1 MTDIFVSYATEDRER
16 VRPLVEVLEAEGWSI
31 FWDREI
37 PPGRSWDDV
46 IQETLDEA
54 QCVVAVWT
62 RHSVE
67 SRWVKIEA
75 MEGLEREIL
84 VPVVLDDAE
93 IPIAFRRTQAA
104 DLRDPSPANPEL
116 DRFLRAVHRAMGS
129 THKPARPARRTAS
142 WIRDKTLIGYGLVA
156 TAVLV
161 VGLLSLATWLATRS
175 ELPAS
180 LPLERQVVKFQLLPP
195 DGLEFGEMSVSPDGR
210 HLAFTAAD
218 PAGKA
223 QLWLRPLDS
232 LTGALLPGTE
242 EASSPFW
249 SPDSRFIAFFAGNKL
264 KRIDPFGGPA
274 QTVCTLPKLRGGGI
288 GGAMGGSWSP
298 NGVIIF
304 AVWPLGPAPLY
315 QVSAAGGEPRAMT
328 TVEGFSDRGQRR
340 APVFLPDGR
349 HFLYLAISD
358 VDSDLTGIYLGSL
371 DAAEAR
377 LLVRAGT
384 SAAYAADPAGGDGH
398 LVFVKERT
406 LVAQPFDPRRLVTTG
421 DSVPLAERIGVD
433 MNLRSRISVSENG
446 VLVYS
451 TGSGA
456 IELRW
461 FDRAGVSHGAL
472 GPRGSHIDFRISPDG
487 HRVADQREEEPG
499 RADIF
504 LLDPERGTSERL
516 TFEPTYYAAPVWTPD
531 GSSLTFFT
539 TRDGR
544 WSIWEKATN
553 GMGTERQLFSSEN
566 DVVPN
571 DWSSDGKFL
580 LYTEVTPD
588 TRAVWVLA
596 GEGAPGDEPRRTPFV
611 GIGGLGRF
619 SPDGKW
625 VVYTSNQSGRNEI
638 YVRPFPADDAGPGG
652 KLISTHGG
660 TEPRWPRGGKEIFY
674 IGPNDM
680 LMAVPVTTGATLEAG
695 IPRSL
700 FRMRPVSS
708 VLRYDVTADGERFLV
723 ATPVD
728 DRVFAPMTV
737 VLNWSAELDR
747 RGP

>member
-1 MTDIFVSYATEDRER
+1 MADIFVSYATEDRER
-16 VRPLVEVLEAEGWSI
+16 VGPLVEVLEGEGWSI

-75 MEGLEREIL
+75 MEGLERGIL

-104 DLRDPSPANPEL
+104 DLRDLSPANPEL

-129 THKPARPARRTAS
+129 THEPARPVRRTAS
-142 WIRDKTLIGYGLVA
+142 WMRNKTLIGYGLMA

-161 VGLLSLATWLATRS
+161 VGLSLATWFATRP
-175 ELPAS
+175 ELLAS
-180 LPLERQVVKFQLLPP
+180 LPLEQQVVKFQLLPP

-210 HLAFTAAD
+210 HLAFTAVD
-218 PAGKA
+218 PAGKT

-232 LTGALLPGTE
+232 LTGAPLPGTE

-249 SPDSRFIAFFAGNKL
+249 SPDSRFIAFFAGDKL

-274 QTVCTLPKLRGGGI
+274 QTICTLPKLRGHGR
-288 GGAMGGSWSP
+288 GGAMGGSWSRG
-298 NGVIIF
+298 GVILF
-304 AVWPLGPAPLY
+304 AVWPLGAAPLY
-315 QVSAAGGEPRAMT
+315 QVPAAGGEASPLT
-328 TVEGFSDRGQRR
+328 TVEGFSDPAQRR

-349 HFLYLAISD
+349 HFLYLAINSIQ
-358 VDSDLTGIYLGSL
+358 SDLTGIYLGSL
-371 DAAEAR
+371 DGPEAR
-377 LLVRAGT
+377 LLVRGGT
-384 SAAYAADPAGGDGH
+384 SAAYAGDSTRGEGH
-398 LVFVKERT
+398 LVFVRERT
-406 LVAQPFDPRRLVTTG
+406 LVAQPFDPRRFVTIG
-421 DSVPLAERIGVD
+421 DTVPLAERIGVD
-433 MNLRSRISVSENG
+433 LNLRSRMSVSENG

-461 FDRAGVSHGAL
+461 FDRTGASLGVL
-472 GPRGSHIDFRISPDG
+472 GPQGSHIDFKISPDG
-487 HRVADQREEEPG
+487 LRVANQREDEPG

-516 TFEPTYYAAPVWTPD
+516 TFEPTYYAAPVWASD

-544 WSIWEKATN
+544 WSIWEKAVG
-553 GMGTERQLFSSEN
+553 GMGSEKQLLSTEH
-566 DVVPN
+566 DVVPT
-571 DWSSDGKFL
+571 DWSADGKFL
-580 LYTEVTPD
+580 LYSEITPD
-588 TRAVWVLA
+588 TRAIWVL
-596 GEGAPGDEPRRTPFV
+596 ERKGAPGEEPRRTPFV
-611 GIGGLGRF
+611 RIGSFARF

-625 VVYTSNQSGRNEI
+625 VVYSSNRSGRIEI
-638 YVRPFPADDAGPGG
+638 YVRPFPADNAGSGG
-652 KLISTHGG
+652 QLISTNGG
-660 TEPRWPRGGKEIFY
+660 TEPRWPRGVEEIFY

-680 LMAVPVTTGATLEAG
+680 LMAVAVTTGATLDAG
-695 IPRSL
+695 IPRPL
-700 FRMRPVSS
+700 FRMRPVIS
-708 VLRYDVTADGERFLV
+708 VLRYDVTNDGERFLV

-728 DRVFAPMTV
+728 DRVSAPMTV
-737 VLNWSAELDR
+737 VLNWYAELDR
-747 RGP
+747 GGR